1 MTGQY
6 RMVWFAHEARGHPP
20 RHVRHG
26 GRAEQRQLLR
36 ARHGPA
42 DRQEDDQPD
51 RHDDVPHLLRRREG
65 QLRQQ
70 PLVLRVPRPPR
81 RAQRRRQLPP
91 PRLAGRLAGRARL
104 LGAPRG
110 RGGPEQRAPRPLA
123 DLLRPRGPAARARG
137 RRRAGRAAGRRGTGH
152 PGRVRAAGLRR
163 GARVR
168 GRRGRQPA
176 VPAGEAELRRDG
188 RPALRGARRAA
199 RRLVRLR
206 PAAGGEAQVRRRDR
220 PARRLGLPPRRHR
233 GLAPGRHRRGPGAD
247 RGHRPPLLPLGL
259 LHRAGRRPVRDR
271 GAGRPRVHRRRAR
284 RRAHGRRPAAAA
296 VARGAAQALRV
307 LADAGADDGRAAL
320 ARPRPRVSEPL
331 AAARALAPDAAA
343 AAAEGER
350 ARRLPA
356 PLVAALAEAGLFRL
370 CVPAAV
376 GGVEAPAATLVE
388 CVEALAGGDAA
399 AGGCVAIGATSG
411 LLAAYLPE
419 ETARRLYAR
428 DTAIAGGVFA
438 PRGRALAVDGGFRV
452 TGRWPFA
459 SGCEHCDW
467 LMGGCVVDRGDGELE
482 TLDNGMPDVRLM
494 LAPAAEFEIHD
505 TWHVAGLRATGSHD
519 IELRDAFVPSDMA
532 ASVIS
537 DAPRHDGPL
546 YAFPLFGLLAI
557 AIAGVSLGIARGALD
572 DFAQLAAK
580 VPTGGRRSL
589 GQRGAVQAEIAHA
602 EASVRAARALLLGAI
617 GDAWG
622 GVDGE
627 RRAALRLAATHA
639 AAECVRATE
648 TAYRL
653 GGGSAIYESS
663 PLQRRLRDAQTITQH
678 MLVAPATWEL
688 AGRLLLGQPTD
699 TTQL

>member
-1 MTGQY
+1 
-6 RMVWFAHEARGHPP
+6 
-20 RHVRHG
+20 
-26 GRAEQRQLLR
+26 
-36 ARHGPA
+36 
-42 DRQEDDQPD
+42 
-51 RHDDVPHLLRRREG
+51 
-65 QLRQQ
+65 
-70 PLVLRVPRPPR
+70 
-81 RAQRRRQLPP
+81 
-91 PRLAGRLAGRARL
+91 
-104 LGAPRG
+104 
-110 RGGPEQRAPRPLA
+110 
-123 DLLRPRGPAARARG
+123 
-137 RRRAGRAAGRRGTGH
+137 
-152 PGRVRAAGLRR
+152 
-163 GARVR
+163 
-168 GRRGRQPA
+168 
-176 VPAGEAELRRDG
+176 
-188 RPALRGARRAA
+188 
-199 RRLVRLR
+199 
-206 PAAGGEAQVRRRDR
+206 
-220 PARRLGLPPRRHR
+220 
-233 GLAPGRHRRGPGAD
+233 
-247 RGHRPPLLPLGL
+247 
-259 LHRAGRRPVRDR
+259 
-271 GAGRPRVHRRRAR
+271 
-284 RRAHGRRPAAAA
+284 
-296 VARGAAQALRV
+296 
-307 LADAGADDGRAAL
+307 
-320 ARPRPRVSEPL
+320 VSEPL

-399 AGGCVAIGATSG
+399 AGWCVAIGATSG

-622 GVDGE
+622 GVDVE